1 MKHRTTLNRRNFV
14 QLVGAASL
22 GAVGARASWLAA
34 ETSPVRFA
42 YAGYATSEGHGIQVF
57 AVNGKRWTPTQ
68 TVASTSPAFLALDP
82 TQRYLYAVNDK
93 DTHEGLP
100 TGTIEAY
107 AIDAHDGGLTLINR
121 QPLSLSGVRPRHL
134 AVSPDGR
141 SVVVAIDG
149 GGAYNVLPIGEGG
162 RLERVSG
169 IVKETGSGPN
179 QEHQDAAHP
188 QMVMFDT
195 TGRHVL
201 SADMGSDRVS
211 VFTLGADGFAVRD
224 SSVVEAGSGPR
235 QMAMHPN
242 GHLLFVAN
250 ELNASLSCYGYDAA
264 NGKIL
269 ERVQHVAVPQKDVSR
284 QQGAGSLL
292 MHPSGRF
299 LYTLG
304 GGDSDSITAW
314 SVDSA
319 TGSVRRIHSQQG
331 LRSVHGMTMVAD
343 GSALLALD
351 QDGNGI
357 LRLAIDSSDSSSGR
371 LGEPVKVASVTA
383 PISLAVKYL

>member
-1 MKHRTTLNRRNFV
+1 MKQRPTLNRRNFV
-14 QLVGAASL
+14 QLMGSVSL
-22 GAVGARASWLAA
+22 GAVGTRASWLAA
-34 ETSPVRFA
+34 ETAPVRFA
-42 YAGYATSEGHGIQVF
+42 YAGQKDGIQVF
-57 AVNGKRWTPTQ
+57 AVKGGRWTATQ
-68 TVASTSPAFLALDP
+68 TVASVSPVFLALDSK
-82 TQRYLYAVNDK
+82 QRFLYAVNDK
-93 DTHEGLP
+93 DNHEGLP

-107 AIDAHDGGLTLINR
+107 AIDAHDGVLTLLNR

-134 AVSPDGR
+134 AVAPDGR

-149 GGAYNVLPIGEGG
+149 GGAYNVLPIGEDG
-162 RLERVSG
+162 RLGRVTG
-169 IVKETGSGPN
+169 ILKETGSGPN

-188 QMVMFDT
+188 QMVMFDR

-201 SADMGSDRVS
+201 SADMGSDRIS
-211 VFTLGADGFAVRD
+211 VFTPGADGLVPHN
-224 SSVVEAGSGPR
+224 SSVTEAGSGPR
-235 QMAMHPN
+235 QMAMHPD

-250 ELNASLSCYGYDAA
+250 ELNASLSCYDYDKS

-269 ERVQHVAVPQKDVSR
+269 GRLQQVSIPQKDVSR

-304 GGDSDSITAW
+304 GGLEDSIAAW
-314 SVDSA
+314 GVDSA
-319 TGSVRRIHSQQG
+319 TGSMRRVHLQA

-343 GSALLALD
+343 GSALLVMG
-351 QDGNGI
+351 QGRNGI
-357 LRLAIDSSDSSSGR
+357 SRLTIDSSSGR